1 MIHSHI
7 VPEVIRPFLLYV
19 FLALL
24 CNLAYADPPYFIC
37 SNNSNYAGNIT
48 LFQNNLQYVLSSLPS
63 NASVSK
69 FYNTSKGNNDPDG
82 VYSLYMC
89 IDYVTNET
97 CQTCITTA
105 TQHILTLYPNTTEA
119 VVWEEVCLL
128 RFSNKNFFGQLN
140 VTGNVLDLDN
150 KKNISEPE
158 QFKSVVKETL
168 NTLTKRAAFNLS
180 ANMYATGEVR
190 VPFQDDTI
198 YALVQCTRD
207 LSADGCNSCLQ
218 RAIADVLTCCYFS
231 IGARLPSRSCFLR
244 YELYDF
250 YGAPTSTNGQG
261 GSKYLS
267 TTLFSNTNYFCYSTQ

>member
-7 VPEVIRPFLLYV
+7 VPKVLIRPFLLYV

-24 CNLAYADPPYFIC
+24 CNLAYADPPYYIC
-37 SNNSNYAGNIT
+37 SNNSNYAGNMT
-48 LFQNNLQYVLSSLPS
+48 LFQSNLQDVLLSLSSNS
-63 NASVSK
+63 SVSK
-69 FYNTSKGNNDPDG
+69 FYNTSKGNDPDR

-89 IDYVTNET
+89 LDYVTYDT

-105 TQHILTLYPNTTEA
+105 IQDIKNRYPNTTEA
-119 VVWEEVCLL
+119 VVWEESCQL

-150 KKNISEPE
+150 KQNISEPE

-168 NTLTKRAAFNLS
+168 NNLTKRAAFNLS
-180 ANMYATGEVR
+180 ANMYATGEV
-190 VPFQDDTI
+190 PFQDKTI

-218 RAIADVLTCCYFS
+218 RAITDVLTCCYFS
-231 IGARLPSRSCFLR
+231 VGARLPSRSCFLR
-244 YELYDF
+244 YELYNF
-250 YGAPTSTNGQG
+250 YGAPSSTNGQG

-267 TTLFSNTNYFCYSTQ
+267 TAQILLL